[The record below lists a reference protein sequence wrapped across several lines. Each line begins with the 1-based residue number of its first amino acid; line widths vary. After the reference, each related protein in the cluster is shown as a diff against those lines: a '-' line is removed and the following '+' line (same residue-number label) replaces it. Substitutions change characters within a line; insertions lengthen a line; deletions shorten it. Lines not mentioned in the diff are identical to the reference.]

1 LNGDLRFGDQTW
13 NGTTGNAAYMFQLAN
28 ATLTQ
33 VYLNMDS
40 SDTGAF
46 ILRRNGTLVYFFAMD
61 GVAFKPGGGSWAAI
75 SDERSKSD
83 IQPLTGTLD
92 RLLKLRGH
100 AYTYKP
106 EFVENGRAL
115 PGTQIGLVAQE
126 VEAVFP
132 DWVSTGPDGMK
143 QVTERSTTALMVEAL
158 RDLRAEKDAEINDLK
173 ARLEKLEALLTAQSK

>member
-1 LNGDLRFGDQTW
+1 
-13 NGTTGNAAYMFQLAN
+13 
-28 ATLTQ
+28 
-33 VYLNMDS
+33 MDS
-40 SDTGAF
+40 SGAGSF
-46 ILRRNGTLVYFFAMD
+46 LLRRNGTTVYFFGLE
-61 GVAFKPGGGSWAAI
+61 GVAAKPGGGSWATI
-75 SDERSKSD
+75 SDERTKTD
-83 IQPLTGTLD
+83 IQPMTGTLD
-92 RLLKLRGH
+92 KLLKLKGH

-106 EFVENGRAL
+106 EFVEDGRAL

-132 DWVSTGPDGMK
+132 DWVTTGQDGMK